1 MGYTLTILLPCL
13 VLALVVARPVL
24 YWLLPF
30 YDGNTHYL
38 INQVLDPCRVLV
50 IHGPMVKALKSS
62 SMDVLLPN
70 SGASNGVRCIRFG
83 LAGLLKCPFELYPHG
98 TFLAASADDD
108 SVLTTPTHA
117 VQFFRNSHRH
127 TKAVNN
133 DSGWLFGEVLGVC
146 VGLLSGSDWKR
157 VRQQV
162 EDGFARPAATRYTAD
177 LVTLAREYLQTTLAA
192 SSDQSLETK
201 GIIQVEPAKT
211 LQFYPFLSVAQ
222 ILFGRLSPMQRSQLT
237 TLAPLREELFKEVIR
252 GGINRL
258 SIAPWFRSR
267 GVRILN
273 EFQTQWEQFVEDA
286 YHAAVKRNQSPRP
299 LVIGLWE
306 SYQAGTISKRECLQT
321 LDESLYANLD
331 VTTHA
336 LSWNVLLLAENIEA
350 QRELRQEV
358 LSALENEAS
367 ESYERYIDRDD
378 TFLAA
383 CVLESARLRPI
394 LPFSNPE
401 SAPEDLYV
409 DGYLIPANTNV
420 IVDAQAINI
429 DNPFWVNGTQY
440 NPRRFFTLNKS
451 DVRHNMWRFGF
462 GPRQCLGKHI
472 GERMLKAIVAEIV
485 RQYVVSISADS
496 ASAKNLMQ
504 EDSWVGLPATRIQ
517 CVPVGRE

>member
-1 MGYTLTILLPCL
+1 MAYALTILLPCL
-13 VLALVVARPVL
+13 VLALVVARPAVYWVL
-24 YWLLPF
+24 SVVVDPFLRWKYPLPHHPGVQPMPRARYTWPNGQGTEKF
-30 YDGNTHYL
+30 FNGRSAAKKWR
-38 INQVLDPCRVLV
+38 QQW
-50 IHGPMVKALKSS
+50 GPIYQIW
-62 SMDVLLPN
+62 
-70 SGASNGVRCIRFG
+70 SGWSPEI
-83 LAGLLKCPFELYPHG
+83 
-98 TFLAASADDD
+98 
-108 SVLTTPTHA
+108 VLTTPTHA

-146 VGLLSGSDWKR
+146 VGLLSGHDWKR

-162 EDGFARPAATRYTAD
+162 EDGFSRPAATRYTAD
-177 LVTLAREYLQTTLAA
+177 LVTLAREYVQSTLLT
-192 SSDQSLETK
+192 SSEQSLETK
-201 GIIQVEPAKT
+201 GIIHVEPAKT
-211 LQFYPFLSVAQ
+211 LQFYPFLAVAQ
-222 ILFGRLSPMQRSQLT
+222 ILFGRLSPTQRSQLT

-267 GVRILN
+267 GVRLLN
-273 EFQTQWEQFVEDA
+273 EFQTQWAQFVEDA
-286 YHAAVKRNQSPRP
+286 YHAAVERNQSPRP

-336 LSWNVLLLAENIEA
+336 LSWNVLSLAENTEA
-350 QRELRQEV
+350 QTELRQEV
-358 LSALENEAS
+358 LSALQNESS
-367 ESYERYIDRDD
+367 ESYERYIDRED

-401 SAPEDLYV
+401 SSPEDLYV

-429 DNPFWVNGTQY
+429 DNPFWVNGNQY
-440 NPRRFFTLNKS
+440 NPRRFFTLNRA

-472 GERMLKAIVAEIV
+472 GERMLKAIVAEII

-496 ASAKNLMQ
+496 ASEKNLMQ

-517 CVPVGRE
+517 CVPVGREVEKD

>member
-1 MGYTLTILLPCL
+1 MAFTLTMLVPCM
-13 VLALVVARPVL
+13 VLALVAARPVL
-24 YWLLPF
+24 YWVLSVVIDAFLRWIYPLPHHAGSKPMPRARYTWPNGQGTEKF
-30 YDGNTHYL
+30 FNGRSAAR
-38 INQVLDPCRVLV
+38 QWRQRW
-50 IHGPMVKALKSS
+50 GPIYQIW
-62 SMDVLLPN
+62 
-70 SGASNGVRCIRFG
+70 SGW
-83 LAGLLKCPFELYPHG
+83 CPEI
-98 TFLAASADDD
+98 
-108 SVLTTPTHA
+108 VLTTPTHA

-146 VGLLSGSDWKR
+146 VGLLSGTDWKR

-162 EDGFARPAATRYTAD
+162 EDGFSRPTAARYTGD
-177 LVTLAREYLQTTLAA
+177 LVFLAREYLQNTLLA
-192 SSDQSLETK
+192 SSEQSLENK
-201 GIIQVEPAKT
+201 GIIHVEPAKT

-222 ILFGRLSPMQRSQLT
+222 ILFGRLSPMQRTQLT

-258 SIAPWFRSR
+258 SIAPWFKSR
-267 GVRILN
+267 GVRLLN

-306 SYQAGTISKRECLQT
+306 AYQAGTISKRECLQT

-336 LSWNVLLLAENIEA
+336 LSWNVLLLAENGEA
-350 QRELRQEV
+350 QTELRQEV
-358 LSALENEAS
+358 LSALQSEAS

-383 CVLESARLRPI
+383 CILESARLRPI

-429 DNPFWVNGTQY
+429 DNPYWVNGTQY
-440 NPRRFFTLNKS
+440 NPRRFFSLNKS

-472 GERMLKAIVAEIV
+472 GERMLKAIVAEII
-485 RQYVVSISADS
+485 RQYVISISADS
-496 ASAKNLMQ
+496 ALKNDLQ

-517 CVPVGRE
+517 CVPVGREVEKN